1 MADETATYRCK
12 NCGGEVRFN
21 VKEQRFMCEACKA
34 EYAPELEND
43 TVTVK
48 DFNIQKMLVSSA
60 ELSGVKTAR
69 CESCGGEIFFDDK
82 ETAARCPMCG
92 SAQIRQNAAKVIIT
106 PDGIVPFA
114 VDANDAQQ
122 SFRKFISKR
131 FFAPSALKNAF
142 EEGKLEGWY
151 MPFWTFDADANAAY
165 TGEGSKSVK
174 VMKDGK
180 ETTETKWFPVRGR
193 VEKSFNDVLVC
204 AAGNNSRKM
213 TDRLTDY
220 DTSAVKP
227 YSSQYL
233 WGYLAEY
240 RSVEAGDAF
249 ERAKYLMDE
258 KLEQEANS
266 EIRENYS
273 SARGT
278 KVKSVFSNVTCKNIM
293 LPLYRASYS
302 YSGKLYDYIINGQTG
317 TVSANYPKSA
327 IKIILTI
334 LAVAAVIAGI
344 VLLTK
349 LR

>member
-1 MADETATYRCK
+1 MEKETASYKCN

-21 VKEQRFMCEACKA
+21 VKAQKFLCEACKA
-34 EYAPELEND
+34 EYAPGLANSEVME
-43 TVTVK
+43 K

-60 ELSGVKTAR
+60 SLSGVKTAV
-69 CESCGGEIFFDDK
+69 CQNCGGEIFFDDK

-92 SAQIRQNAAKVIIT
+92 SAQIRENSSKTIIK

-114 VDANDAQQ
+114 VDSADAQQ
-122 SFRKFISKR
+122 GFRKFISKR

-165 TGEGSKSVK
+165 SGEGGKSVK
-174 VMKDGK
+174 VTKDGK
-180 ETTETKWFPVRGR
+180 ETSETKWFPVRGT
-193 VEKSFNDVLVC
+193 VMKSFDDVLVC

-227 YSSQYL
+227 YSGQYL
-233 WGYLAEY
+233 QGYLAEY
-240 RSVEAGDAF
+240 RSMEAGDAF
-249 ERAKYLMDE
+249 ELAKTTMDRALEREAE
-258 KLEQEANS
+258 K
-266 EIRENYS
+266 EIRETYS
-273 SARGT
+273 SARST
-278 KVKSVFSNVTCKNIM
+278 KVKSIFTNVTCKSIM

-302 YSGKLYDYIINGQTG
+302 YGGTLYDYIINGQTG

-327 IKIILTI
+327 LKIILTI
-334 LAVAAVIAGI
+334 LAVAAIIAGI
-344 VLLTK
+344 VLLIK